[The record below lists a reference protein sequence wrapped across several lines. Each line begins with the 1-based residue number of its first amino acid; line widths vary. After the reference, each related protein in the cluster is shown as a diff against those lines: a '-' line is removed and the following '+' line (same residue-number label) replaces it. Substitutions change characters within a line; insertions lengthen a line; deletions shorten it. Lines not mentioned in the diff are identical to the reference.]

1 VTLKDNIVIRAKA
14 NHNAHMI
21 NQEVV
26 IVDHLAAAPVHQTH
40 RQDPRVLEAPAA
52 LDRTVMTTR
61 DQAAVMQSAMKPV
74 NTSALSRPQSSLP
87 RSN

>member
-1 VTLKDNIVIRAKA
+1 MTLKDIVIRAKA
-14 NHNAHMI
+14 NQNAHMI

-26 IVDHLAAAPVHQTH
+26 GHLAAAPVHQTH
-40 RQDPRVLEAPAA
+40 RQDPRVLEVPAA
-52 LDRTVMTTR
+52 LDRLVMTTR

-87 RSN
+87 RSS